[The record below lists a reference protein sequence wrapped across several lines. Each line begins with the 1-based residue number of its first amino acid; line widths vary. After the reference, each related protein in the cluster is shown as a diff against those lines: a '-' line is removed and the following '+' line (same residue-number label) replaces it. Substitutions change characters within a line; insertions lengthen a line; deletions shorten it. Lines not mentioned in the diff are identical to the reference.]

1 MSVFEELHDDV
12 KRGLDGSNLN
22 IPIGFTRLNR
32 VIGIRES
39 MYTLA
44 GGYTGSGKTT
54 LIDDAYVLNPY
65 DWYLLHKDKIKTKM
79 KVIYW
84 SMERK
89 KKYKIA
95 KWISRKMFTEHRLI
109 VPVDKIL
116 GWYGKM
122 NDVEYAAFLHYK
134 NYIDEMFNSG
144 FITMLEGPDNPTGI
158 YKYIKG
164 YAEGSTDLGLPGI
177 GRVIPIDKFN
187 KKFEKDNPEITLLVV
202 DHIGLLRGEKG
213 LGTKKEVID
222 KLSEHMRNAR
232 DLYGFSPVLVS
243 QFNRDIANPIRIKNG
258 DVEPMLEDFKD
269 SGGTQEDADVVISLF
284 DPMRY
289 KVPDPIGYD
298 LGKLRNPINGN
309 KMYRCLK
316 VLKNS
321 YGVDDVRFGLA
332 FQPEIG
338 MFKEM
343 PKSNMVT
350 ELDYDS
356 IIDNRYFL

>member
-12 KRGLDGSNLN
+12 KRGMNGGNVN
-22 IPIGFTRLNR
+22 IPIGFPKLNR

-39 MYTLA
+39 IYTLA

-65 DWYLLHKDKIKTKM
+65 DWYLHNKDKVKM

-95 KWISRKMFTEHRLI
+95 KWISRKMFIEKRLL

-122 NDVEYAAFLHYK
+122 NEEEYAAFLHYK
-134 NYIDEMFNSG
+134 AYIDEMFDSG

-158 YKYIKG
+158 YKFIKG
-164 YAEGSTDLGLPGI
+164 YAEGSVDLGLPGI
-177 GRVIPIDKFN
+177 GKVVPVDRFN
-187 KKFEKDNPEITLLVV
+187 RKFEKNHPEITLLVI
-202 DHIGLLRGEKG
+202 DHIGLLKGEKG
-213 LGTKKEVID
+213 LGTKKEIID

-269 SGGTQEDADVVISLF
+269 SGGTQEDADVVLSLF

-298 LGKLRNPINGN
+298 LGRLKDPLTGS
-309 KMYRCLK
+309 KKYRCVK
-316 VLKNS
+316 ILKNS
-321 YGVDDVRFGLA
+321 YGADDVRIGLG

-338 MFKEM
+338 MFREM
-343 PKSNMVT
+343 PKIT
-350 ELDYDS
+350 QITDYDYDN
-356 IIDNRYFL
+356 IIDNSYFL